1 MKPFRLFKLAIF
13 FFFFFLLPLLLA
25 ACFFGEKGNTT
36 VEHYAE
42 ATDLLEAEVYP
53 DHRRTFYCDC
63 AFSAS
68 KRVRCKTGAG
78 ERATRVEWEHVVPAS
93 RFGHTF
99 EEWESSQSWQCR
111 LPKWL
116 QAIPGLK
123 CKKRSGR
130 ENARRESR
138 EYRYMEA
145 DMHNLV
151 PAIGLINQRRSNRAY
166 GMIPGERRDFGRC
179 DFEVTEDAAEPTEA
193 VRGNIA
199 RTVRYMAWAY
209 DGRIGLS
216 PAEDELLK
224 SWDAA
229 DPVDE
234 WECERGRRISAI
246 QGNDNPFVEEPCRD
260 RGLW

>member
-1 MKPFRLFKLAIF
+1 MIFPKPFLALF
-13 FFFFFLLPLLLA
+13 LPLLLA
-25 ACFFGEKGNTT
+25 ACFFGDKGNTT
-36 VEHYAE
+36 VERYAE
-42 ATDLLEAEVYP
+42 ATDLLEAEVYQ

-63 AFSAS
+63 AFSKS

-78 ERATRVEWEHVVPAS
+78 TRAKRVEWEHVVPAS

-111 LPKWL
+111 LPRWL

-145 DMHNLV
+145 DLYNLV
-151 PAIGLINQRRSNRAY
+151 PAIGLINQRRSNHAY
-166 GMIPGERRDFGRC
+166 GIIPGERRDFGRC
-179 DFEVTEDAAEPTEA
+179 DFEVTSEAAEPTDS
-193 VRGNIA
+193 VRGDIA
-199 RTVRYMAWAY
+199 RTVWYMAWAY
-209 DGRIGLS
+209 PDRITVSGPERRML
-216 PAEDELLK
+216 ED
-224 SWDAA
+224 WDAA
-229 DPVDE
+229 DPIDG
-234 WECERGRRISAI
+234 WECERCRRIEAI
-246 QGNDNPFVEEPCRD
+246 QGNENPFVADPCRD

>member
-1 MKPFRLFKLAIF
+1 MKQFRLFQLALF
-13 FFFFFLLPLLLA
+13 LPLLLA
-25 ACFFGEKGNTT
+25 ACFLGEKGNTA

-63 AFSAS
+63 AFSKS
-68 KRVRCKTGAG
+68 KRVRCNTGAG
-78 ERATRVEWEHVVPAS
+78 VRATRVEWEHVVPAS

-99 EEWESSQSWQCR
+99 EEWKSSRSWQCR

-116 QAIPGLK
+116 QVIPGLN

-130 ENARRESR
+130 ENARRKSR

-151 PAIGLINQRRSNRAY
+151 PAVGLINQRRSNRPY
-166 GMIPGERRDFGRC
+166 GMIPGEPREFGRC
-179 DFEVTEDAAEPTEA
+179 DFEVTSEAAEPTDS
-193 VRGNIA
+193 VRGDIA
-199 RTVRYMAWAY
+199 RTVRYMVWAY
-209 DGRIGLS
+209 EGRIDLS
-216 PAEDELLK
+216 RAEEQLMK
-224 SWDAA
+224 SWEAA
-229 DPVDE
+229 DPVDD
-234 WECERGRRISAI
+234 WECTRSRRIEAI
-246 QGNDNPFVEEPCRD
+246 QGNENPFVKAPCRD

>member
-1 MKPFRLFKLAIF
+1 MKKPFSPWHATGVAS
-13 FFFFFLLPLLLA
+13 LLLLLA
-25 ACFFGEKGNTT
+25 SCFFDGKGNTT
-36 VEHYAE
+36 FEQYAE
-42 ATDLLEAEVYP
+42 ATDVLEAEIYP

-78 ERATRVEWEHVVPAS
+78 DRAKRVEWEHIVPAS

-138 EYRYMEA
+138 EYRRMEA
-145 DMHNLV
+145 DMYNLV
-151 PAIGLINQRRSNRAY
+151 PAVGLVNQRRSNRPY
-166 GMIPGERRDFGRC
+166 DVIPGERREFGRC
-179 DFEVTEDAAEPTEA
+179 DFEVTDDAAEPTES
-193 VRGNIA
+193 VRGDIA

-209 DGRIGLS
+209 AERIALS
-216 PAEDELLK
+216 GAERRMLEE
-224 SWDAA
+224 WDAA

-234 WECERGRRISAI
+234 WECERGRRIEAI
-246 QGNDNPFVEEPCRD
+246 QGNENPFVEEPCRD